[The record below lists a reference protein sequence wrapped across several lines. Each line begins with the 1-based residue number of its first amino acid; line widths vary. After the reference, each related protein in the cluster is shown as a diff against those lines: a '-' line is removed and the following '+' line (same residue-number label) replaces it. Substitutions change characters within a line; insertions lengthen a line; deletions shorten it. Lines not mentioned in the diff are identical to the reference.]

1 MLYVAIS
8 LIICSIINKSADWY
22 SRYRYHKISNIIK
35 RGYIDSP
42 DGRRLKIEK

>member
-1 MLYVAIS
+1 MLYIAIS
-8 LIICSIINKSADWY
+8 IVLYAIINRSADWY
-22 SRYRYHKISNIIK
+22 SRLKYHNIANMIK